1 MTNVYDGALLML
13 DSHKFDSRTAA
24 SFNLNERS
32 DRKYLIKPKTLQT
45 TPPLCLHKPNDLNA
59 TLKQLCEDKGQ
70 DKGMGFPMENEFQS

>member
-13 DSHKFDSRTAA
+13 DSHKFDFRTSA

-45 TPPLCLHKPNDLNA
+45 TPPLCLRKPNDLNA
-59 TLKQLCEDKGQ
+59 TLKQLCEDKVQ

>member
-13 DSHKFDSRTAA
+13 DSNKFDSRTSA

-59 TLKQLCEDKGQ
+59 TLKQFCEDKGQ
-70 DKGMGFPMENEFQS
+70 DKGMGFPMENECQS